1 MFSRFQQGR
10 QIMKLTTA
18 RLFLAAAIAG
28 TALLSL
34 NSAFA
39 ADTRGTHAGDDYGY
53 VHRAT
58 DAYTD
63 AYTDGARTVPQT
75 FPYGFSV

>member
-1 MFSRFQQGR
+1 MR
-10 QIMKLTTA
+10 ITTA

-39 ADTRGTHAGDDYGY
+39 ADTSGTHAGDNYGY
-53 VHRAT
+53 VHRSA
-58 DAYTD
+58 D
-63 AYTDGARTVPQT
+63 AYTDGARTVKHDYP
-75 FPYGFSV
+75 FGFSV

>member
-1 MFSRFQQGR
+1 MR
-10 QIMKLTTA
+10 ITTA

-39 ADTRGTHAGDDYGY
+39 ADARGTHAGDSYGY
-53 VHRAT
+53 VHRSA
-58 DAYTD
+58 D
-63 AYTDGARTVPQT
+63 AYTDGARKVDAFSDGARTVKHDYP
-75 FPYGFSV
+75 FGFSV